1 MTGERWHAILILCRL
16 LALGT
21 APDQAAAQHDECAL
35 INQLALIDAPARC
48 IAKSLAQKMGRDQS
62 DVQLERTSR
71 DAARAG
77 EAGAAAAQPV
87 HDRPRA
93 ESRGPQRPPR
103 RGRRD
108 ERRPEAA
115 SPTSASGA
123 SAVSPPARLLE
134 K

>member
-35 INQLALIDAPARC
+35 INQLALIDAPAHC
-48 IAKSLAQKMGRDQS
+48 IAKSLAQKIGSDQGN
-62 DVQLERTSR
+62 VQLERLPR
-71 DAARAG
+71 DAAPDG
-77 EAGAAAAQPV
+77 EAGAAAARPV

-103 RGRRD
+103 RRRRD

-115 SPTSASGA
+115 SSTKWPSGQ
-123 SAVSPPARLLE
+123 SELGVRF
-134 K
+134 